1 MLRGISTITGS
12 VTPLVLVD
20 GVEGSLTTVAP
31 ENIASI
37 DVLKMRRQQLFMVR
51 AVQMA

>member
-37 DVLKMRRQQLFMVR
+37 DV
-51 AVQMA
+51 